1 MKMGTCLLRFWDNTN
16 SMMLSTEEINRAIY
30 LDFESKGKK
39 RDGTQPPPALGG
51 TLIET
56 VYKPTLLDPAL
67 QHAATFRS
75 YGHSSLKNYLTEIY
89 EQATNET
96 RRIIF
101 FSSTEFNIFKNH
113 SFDISEIGFDLRGPA
128 KQSRLYT
135 DVWKEF
141 KKNER
146 LFRNPNTAKTTK
158 RTLRTKA
165 FGLLTLIAADL
176 GMPRPGAYGPGITGE
191 RIRYALKQA
200 REKDDYKSWS
210 RGGKTKLTCL
220 VKHNKHDCKCTEY
233 VLKDLAKNI

>member
-30 LDFESKGKK
+30 LDFESKGKR

-113 SFDISEIGFDLRGPA
+113 SLDISEIGFDLRGPA
-128 KQSRLYT
+128 KQSRLYIN
-135 DVWKEF
+135 VWKEF
-141 KKNER
+141 KTNAQR
-146 LFRNPNTAKTTK
+146 FRNRNTARTTRK
-158 RTLRTKA
+158 TLRPKA
-165 FGLLTLIAADL
+165 HGLLSLIADDL
-176 GMPRPGAYGPGITGE
+176 GMQRPVVYGAGLCGDRITNFMN
-191 RIRYALKQA
+191 QA
-200 REKDDYKSWS
+200 EKKPDYESWS
-210 RGGKTKLTCL
+210 SSGKRNLTQL
-220 VKHNKHDCKCTEY
+220 VKHNKHDCECTKY
-233 VLKDLAKNI
+233 VLEHLAQNI